1 MAADIPTVAEA
12 RADDAG
18 AVVGKFLRA
27 AIVENKGGAGGVAH
41 KPCQGG
47 GAFVAEFS
55 IARIDCSAAFE
66 DFAAAQ
72 GATGRPR
79 EREADRERD
88 RVQVKTGPCRL
99 TLTSSSVASS
109 PAAMVQKLVGYSP

>member
-55 IARIDCSAAFE
+55 IARINCWAALEDFSAAR
-66 DFAAAQ
+66 

-79 EREADRERD
+79 ERGTDREWD
-88 RVQVKTGPCRL
+88 QV
-99 TLTSSSVASS
+99 
-109 PAAMVQKLVGYSP
+109 